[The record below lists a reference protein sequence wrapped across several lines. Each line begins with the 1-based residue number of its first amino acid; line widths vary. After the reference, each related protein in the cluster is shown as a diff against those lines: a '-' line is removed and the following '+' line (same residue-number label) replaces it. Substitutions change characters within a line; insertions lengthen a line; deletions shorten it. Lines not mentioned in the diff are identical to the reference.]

1 MDDGDCMTGSK
12 GVQRHPTVG
21 NNVLLGAG
29 ATLLGPIKIGD
40 GANIGACSMVLE
52 DGKCF
57 SLQIQLC
64 RLHCVC
70 MYVLL
75 KRGTLV

>member
-1 MDDGDCMTGSK
+1 MYVGKFVHYINCMAGSK
-12 GVQRHPTVG
+12 GTQRHPTVG

-57 SLQIQLC
+57 
-64 RLHCVC
+64 
-70 MYVLL
+70 
-75 KRGTLV
+75 